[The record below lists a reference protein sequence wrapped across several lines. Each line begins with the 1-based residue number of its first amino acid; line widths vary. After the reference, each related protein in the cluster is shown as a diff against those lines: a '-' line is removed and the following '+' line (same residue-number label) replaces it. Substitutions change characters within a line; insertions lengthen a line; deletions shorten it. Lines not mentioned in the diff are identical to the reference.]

1 MRSII
6 FVAMFVAGAAQAG
19 WNTYEETRELTLD
32 ARDVKHLSINAGSGS
47 MEVVGVDGLQ
57 AINVTANIGISD
69 ADEDKAADIMS
80 KKMTL
85 TLAADGGDAALLEA
99 FFDDGFLGRGTDAY
113 IALVISVPK
122 GTAVTIDDGAGS
134 IDVTDLE
141 GDITID
147 DGSGS
152 IDIRN
157 VASVKVDDGS
167 GSLKVRGAN
176 GDVSINDG
184 SGSIKVRGVAGTVTI
199 DDGSGSIKVSDVEKD
214 LVIIDDGS
222 GGQSFSNIRGE
233 VVAET

>member
-6 FVAMFVAGAAQAG
+6 VMAMFVAGAAQAD

-32 ARDVKHLSINAGSGS
+32 ASNVTHLSINAGAGS
-47 MEVVGVDGLQ
+47 MEVVGVAGLQ
-57 AINVTANIGISD
+57 AISVTATIGISD
-69 ADEDKAADIMS
+69 ADEDEAARIMS

-85 TLAADGGDAALLEA
+85 TLDRDGDAALLKA
-99 FFDDGFLGRGTDAY
+99 FFDDGFLGLGTDAY
-113 IALVISVPK
+113 IALVVSVPK
-122 GTAVTIDDGAGS
+122 GIALTIDDGAGS
-134 IDVTDLE
+134 IDVADVE

-157 VASVKVDDGS
+157 VAGVKIDDGS
-167 GSLKVRGAN
+167 GSLKVRDAN
-176 GDVSINDG
+176 GDVTINDG

-214 LVIIDDGS
+214 LIIVDDGS
-222 GGQSFSNIRGE
+222 GGQSFSDIRGE